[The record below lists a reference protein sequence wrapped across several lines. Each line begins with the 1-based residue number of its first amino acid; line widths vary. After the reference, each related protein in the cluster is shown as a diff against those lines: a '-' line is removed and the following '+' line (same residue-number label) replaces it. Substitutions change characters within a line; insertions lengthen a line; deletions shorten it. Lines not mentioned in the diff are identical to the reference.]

1 MGADDSESSHAP
13 YRRLA
18 EELRRD
24 IADGRLSPGERV
36 PSIRQLAE
44 RHGIA
49 PMTVKNALRELQD
62 EGLVRTD
69 PGRGTFVRDDASAR
83 ATDSPSEVAQLL
95 ARMRALEARV
105 DELSAQVDELRG

>member
-1 MGADDSESSHAP
+1 MGADENEASHAP

-24 IADGRLSPGERV
+24 IADGRLPPGDRI

-49 PMTVKNALRELQD
+49 PMTVKSALRELQD

-69 PGRGTFVRDDASAR
+69 PGRGTFVRDDASER
-83 ATDSPSEVAQLL
+83 LGESPSLVAQLL
-95 ARMRALEARV
+95 ARVRALEERV
-105 DELSAQVDELRG
+105 DVLEGRKPSG